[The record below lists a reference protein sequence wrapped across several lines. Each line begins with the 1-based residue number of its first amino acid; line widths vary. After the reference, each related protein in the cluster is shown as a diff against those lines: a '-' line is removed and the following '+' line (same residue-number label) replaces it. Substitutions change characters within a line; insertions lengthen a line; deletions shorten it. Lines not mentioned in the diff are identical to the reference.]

1 MTAESRPRLVSPSFN
16 LISLLSHVYSDLIE
30 TTMSHGTANQELKK
44 SENSNGPKRA
54 EWLLEPAWC
63 AAPGGGL
70 AWWFI
75 VHEHRQPSWV
85 APASVLRLIK
95 ETA

>member
-1 MTAESRPRLVSPSFN
+1 M
-16 LISLLSHVYSDLIE
+16 
-30 TTMSHGTANQELKK
+30 
-44 SENSNGPKRA
+44 SENS
-54 EWLLEPAWC
+54 EWAKEQSALLEPAWR

-75 VHEHRQPSWV
+75 VHEHRQPWWV
-85 APASVLRLIK
+85 AAASVLRLIK

>member
-1 MTAESRPRLVSPSFN
+1 MTAESRPSLASPSFN
-16 LISLLSHVYSDLIE
+16 LISLLSHGYSDLIE
-30 TTMSHGTANQELKK
+30 TTMSHGTANQGVKAK
-44 SENSNGPKRA
+44 IAMGQRA
-54 EWLLEPAWC
+54 ECLLEPAWR

-85 APASVLRLIK
+85 AAASVLRLIK

>member
-1 MTAESRPRLVSPSFN
+1 MTAKSRPRLVSPSFN
-16 LISLLSHVYSDLIE
+16 LISLLSHGYSDLIE
-30 TTMSHGTANQELKK
+30 TNMSHGTANQGVKRAK
-44 SENSNGPKRA
+44 IAMGKRA
-54 EWLLEPAWC
+54 ECLLEPAWR
-63 AAPGGGL
+63 AAPGDGL

-85 APASVLRLIK
+85 AAASVLRLIK

>member
-1 MTAESRPRLVSPSFN
+1 MG
-16 LISLLSHVYSDLIE
+16 DLIETTNRDLKE
-30 TTMSHGTANQELKK
+30 TTMSHGTAKLAAQTRPGELKK
-44 SENSNGPKRA
+44 AKIAMGQRA
-54 EWLLEPAWC
+54 ECLLEPAWRS
-63 AAPGGGL
+63 APGGSL

-85 APASVLRLIK
+85 AAADVLRLIK

>member
-1 MTAESRPRLVSPSFN
+1 MTAKSRPRLVSLSFN
-16 LISLLSHVYSDLIE
+16 LISLLSHSDLIE
-30 TTMSHGTANQELKK
+30 TTMSHGTANQGVK
-44 SENSNGPKRA
+44 KRA
-54 EWLLEPAWC
+54 KIAMGQRAECLLEPAWR

-85 APASVLRLIK
+85 AAASVLRLIK